1 MNQLHGVLISMSSES
16 TANSEP
22 SYLTVAQLAQRLQ
35 VSESTIYGWVDR
47 DYIPFLMAGDLVR
60 FDPNAIHKWMLAE
73 ADRKREKKRGLRA
86 IRGKLAPLLAAA
98 TGKEQSDDNPKT
110 RNTLL
115 LRFHDPQTEIQ
126 RGITRGAHKGASRA
140 SRNQNQ
146 DYGL

>member
-1 MNQLHGVLISMSSES
+1 MRISTQSSQSLSALINRAAGTGELTWTRCIVLISMSSES

-60 FDPNAIHKWMLAE
+60 FDPTAIHNWMLAE

-86 IRGKLAPLLAAA
+86 IRGKLASAP
-98 TGKEQSDDNPKT
+98 GGCN
-110 RNTLL
+110 R
-115 LRFHDPQTEIQ
+115 
-126 RGITRGAHKGASRA
+126 KGAP
-140 SRNQNQ
+140 
-146 DYGL
+146 G